1 MSQIPGRME
10 DLPKQ
15 VRNSARTTLAANGGL
30 LSLGSTLVEE
40 VVHGVSSK
48 AHVLHQKPG
57 KAMARGVISNISI
70 CCWCVFETHI
80 FWVVASEVARRRP
93 NRGET

>member
-1 MSQIPGRME
+1 ME
-10 DLPKQ
+10 
-15 VRNSARTTLAANGGL
+15 SA
-30 LSLGSTLVEE
+30 V
-40 VVHGVSSK
+40 K